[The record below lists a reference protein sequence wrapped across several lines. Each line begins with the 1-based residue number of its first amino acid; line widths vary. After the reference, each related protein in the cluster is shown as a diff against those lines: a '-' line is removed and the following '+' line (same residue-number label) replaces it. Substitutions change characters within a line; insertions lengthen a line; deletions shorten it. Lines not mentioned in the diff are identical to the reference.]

1 MKNVLSIYSV
11 TSPTVFANI
20 ATLSGLAVGNTL
32 IRLSP
37 ELIDALAGTT
47 ACLTTAA
54 ISAFTT
60 KYKSLSGDC
69 YVALTSDVS
78 GNQVLALDVVRPDK
92 IKGTT
97 SYVMDQEPIY
107 IRNLSGWNGATEARK
122 ITHLSCDGR
131 TFDLSSYDDLSSY
144 LDTRRDQPV
153 SWSEISLI
161 DPGICSAITQGMKV
175 AFQ

>member
-1 MKNVLSIYSV
+1 MPNVLSIYQV
-11 TSPTVFANI
+11 TSPSLYADI
-20 ATLSGLAVGNTL
+20 ATLSGLTVGDSL

-37 ELIDALAGTT
+37 EKIKDMSDSMGCMTSG
-47 ACLTTAA
+47 A
-54 ISAFTT
+54 ISAFVE

-92 IKGTT
+92 IKGATY
-97 SYVMDQEPIY
+97 YVMDQEPIY
-107 IRNLSGWNGATEARK
+107 IRNLCGWDGATEARK

-131 TFDLSSYDDLSSY
+131 TFDLSSYDHLSSY
-144 LDTRRDQPV
+144 LDTKRDQSV
-153 SWSEISLI
+153 SWSEISSI